1 MPMAIKLSN
10 ATTEQVAN
18 YLLLSIDTE
27 RGLRDAIA
35 LLETEKTF
43 SGNPT
48 LTNQMVLTIAEINS
62 TLQRVSAQRQVFVA
76 EQIAINPPDDEQVQ
90 KAKAL
95 ASKLDKFIAN
105 GRIAKAVIAAATEL
119 VEVWTETRTDDD

>member
-1 MPMAIKLSN
+1 MAIKLSN

-18 YLLLSIDTE
+18 YLLLSINTE

-43 SGNPT
+43 SRNST
-48 LTNQMVLTIAEINS
+48 LTNQMVLEIAEINS
-62 TLQRVSAQRQVFVA
+62 TLHTVSAERQVFVA

-90 KAKAL
+90 KAKEL

>member
-1 MPMAIKLSN
+1 MAIKLSN